1 MSATLLF
8 LQNAE
13 CQSLHRTA
21 ASRLCRAVV
30 LPEVEGCLAGASLH
44 RPTVQVHVCVQR
56 EKSKAA
62 GLLPYFFGKKI
73 KIMNSTCVRSQWH
86 CRQSAVHTTL
96 WKVSQSISHQSSQPE
111 ETTGNEMIIF
121 HANS

>member
-30 LPEVEGCLAGASLH
+30 LPEVEGCLVGVSLH
-44 RPTVQVHVCVQR
+44 RPPVQVHVCVRTQ
-56 EKSKAA
+56 KNKAA
-62 GLLPYFFGKKI
+62 ELITSSFKK
-73 KIMNSTCVRSQWH
+73 K
-86 CRQSAVHTTL
+86 
-96 WKVSQSISHQSSQPE
+96 
-111 ETTGNEMIIF
+111 
-121 HANS
+121 